1 MVVSDLLKVLL
12 TGLAGV
18 LTGILSG
25 MFGVGGAIISTPAI
39 RALGATPIAAVASTL
54 PSILPSGVSGSI
66 RYRRAGLVHT
76 RVVTWVA
83 ATGVAAAVGGSLL
96 TDAVPGHGHVLM
108 IVTAGLIAFSAYRL
122 SRPPARAPETV
133 GTPAAADHAARPRA
147 AAEPVLLVDHRRRKD
162 EWWRLG
168 LIGVAAGALSGLLG
182 VGGGL
187 VMVPAFAGW
196 VRLPLKEALG
206 TSLACVAILA
216 IPGTIT
222 HALLGQ
228 IDWLYALPLCVGVIP
243 GAAIGAH
250 LAIRANDRT
259 LRRLVGITLGL
270 IAVFYGTAEIL
281 AIV

>member
-1 MVVSDLLKVLL
+1 
-12 TGLAGV
+12 
-18 LTGILSG
+18 
-25 MFGVGGAIISTPAI
+25 
-39 RALGATPIAAVASTL
+39 
-54 PSILPSGVSGSI
+54 
-66 RYRRAGLVHT
+66 
-76 RVVTWVA
+76 
-83 ATGVAAAVGGSLL
+83 
-96 TDAVPGHGHVLM
+96 
-108 IVTAGLIAFSAYRL
+108 
-122 SRPPARAPETV
+122 
-133 GTPAAADHAARPRA
+133 
-147 AAEPVLLVDHRRRKD
+147 
-162 EWWRLG
+162 
-168 LIGVAAGALSGLLG
+168 
-182 VGGGL
+182 
-187 VMVPAFAGW
+187 MVPAFAGW